1 MKSLSMGLCAAVAL
15 CAGGSALAQAPSP
28 QYYGA
33 VNRHQGFY
41 LNLDLGFG
49 YLGSSF
55 SEGGTDVKLS
65 GGAGEFSVAIGGAVS
80 ENLILAGQ
88 FWLYSVS
95 DPKVTVNSQSVTAS
109 GATLRLTGIGV
120 DLVYYMMPANLY
132 LSIAPALTSLSLEYG
147 GVSSTTETGLGVR
160 LAVGKEWWVS
170 ERWGIG
176 VDGNMVLASNK
187 DKGAGAPTWGSFA
200 IGVAF
205 SATYN

>member
-1 MKSLSMGLCAAVAL
+1 MKSLLIGLCAAAVL
-15 CAGGSALAQAPSP
+15 CAGGRAAAQAPSP
-28 QYYGA
+28 QYGMF
-33 VNRHQGFY
+33 NRHAGFY

-49 YLGSSF
+49 YLGSSA
-55 SEGGTDVKLS
+55 SQAGTDVKLS
-65 GGAGEFSVAIGGAVS
+65 GGAGAFSVAIGGAVQ

-88 FWLYSVS
+88 FWFYNVA
-95 DPKVTVNSQSVTAS
+95 DPTVTVGGQSATAS
-109 GATLRLTGIGV
+109 GANVGLTGFGV
-120 DLVYYMMPANLY
+120 DLVYYMMPTNLY
-132 LSIAPALTSLSLEYG
+132 LSIAPAITSLSVEEN
-147 GVSSTTETGLGVR
+147 GVTSSTEAGLGVR

-170 ERWGIG
+170 DHWGIG